1 MKKLGQWLLCCAF
14 VMIFITG
21 CGMFG
26 STGFYQA
33 LAAMCMRC
41 HGTEEPSKTDVK
53 KGSAEMGMQMQGPQA
68 SIHGC
73 PFEKG
78 RK

>member
-1 MKKLGQWLLCCAF
+1 MVKQIGKWLLCFGLVLVC
-14 VMIFITG
+14 G

-41 HGTEEPSKTDVK
+41 HMSETPGQTDVK
-53 KGSAEMGMQMQGPQA
+53 KGSAEMIQMQGPQA

-73 PFEKG
+73 PFENG
-78 RK
+78 RQ